1 MQNVVFR
8 SMVARINTHAVS
20 RYSMGLCLL
29 RELNRFIDEDQDDT
43 KTIRASAAAL
53 QKVSQTLKISLRFL
67 EASSMRSGGTRVVR
81 YDANNQLSRHGE
93 IICTSNKRSHL
104 L

>member
-20 RYSMGLCLL
+20 RHSMGLCLL
-29 RELNRFIDEDQDDT
+29 RGLYRFIDEDQNDS

-53 QKVSQTLKISLRFL
+53 QKVFQTLKISRRLL
-67 EASSMRSGGTRVVR
+67 EASSMRSGGTRVVH
-81 YDANNQLSRHGE
+81 YDANNQLSAHGE
-93 IICTSNKRSHL
+93 IICTSNERSHL